1 MLIFDRVK
9 QVIMLT
15 DTELKEKLIEK
26 ISNSDDLELL
36 QQISRVLDLN
46 TQIDDIYQ
54 MSKEETDAVNEGL
67 DQIEKGLFLS
77 HEESNKRVDEW
88 PKKFGGQ

>member
-1 MLIFDRVK
+1 
-9 QVIMLT
+9 MLT

>member
-1 MLIFDRVK
+1 
-9 QVIMLT
+9 MLT
-15 DTELKEKLIEK
+15 DTKLKEKLIEK

-36 QQISRVLDLN
+36 QQISRILDIN

-77 HEESNKRVDEW
+77 DEESNKRVDEW
-88 PKKFGGQ
+88 LKKFGGQ